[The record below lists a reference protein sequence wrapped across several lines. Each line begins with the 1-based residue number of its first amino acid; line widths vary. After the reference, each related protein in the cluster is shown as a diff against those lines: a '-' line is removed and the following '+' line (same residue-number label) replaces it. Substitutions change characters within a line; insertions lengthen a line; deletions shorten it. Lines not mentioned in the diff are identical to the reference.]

1 MTSRA
6 WWRAVVVLLAVGAVL
21 GGCDDDPCALDGTV
35 WLGPDPG
42 CAPGTDDPYGACS
55 PNRMVFRECHMRLE
69 AADTQSTYSY
79 RVMGSTVRFTSHG
92 TVPPSE
98 ATLATG
104 HELAY
109 QGKTYTLTDDDA
121 AEYWS
126 GAL

>member
-6 WWRAVVVLLAVGAVL
+6 GWTAVVALLAACAGL

-42 CAPGTDDPYGACS
+42 CAPGADNSYGACS

-69 AADTQSTYSY
+69 IADTYSTYSY
-79 RVMGSTVRFTSHG
+79 RVMGSTVALTSLG
-92 TVPPSE
+92 TIPPSE
-98 ATLATG
+98 ATLASS
-104 HELAY
+104 HELTY
-109 QGKTYTLTDDDA
+109 RGKTYTLTNDDA